1 MKLIDRLLPM
11 TARDAGGQMRRNIL
25 HAVSAALFAL
35 TTLIPAEPWL
45 FDVYARLLRQSG
57 HDVGRGYEASRRAH
71 EAAVVASRL
80 DVGQL
85 KNFHGLIITA
95 GQRARAA
102 GGWAVYGPTIGV
114 GSMNR

>member
-1 MKLIDRLLPM
+1 MKLPGFGPETADVVALMVYDRP
-11 TARDAGGQMRRNIL
+11 GFI
-25 HAVSAALFAL
+25 
-35 TTLIPAEPWL
+35 
-45 FDVYARLLRQSG
+45 FDVSARLLRQSG

-80 DVGQL
+80 DVGQP